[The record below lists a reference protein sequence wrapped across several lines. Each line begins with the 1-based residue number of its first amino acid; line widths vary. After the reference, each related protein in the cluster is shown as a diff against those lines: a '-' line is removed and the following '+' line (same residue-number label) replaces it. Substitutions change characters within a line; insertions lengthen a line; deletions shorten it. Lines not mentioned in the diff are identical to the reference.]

1 MQRGRVTARNQRR
14 PSLRVGDRVVQ
25 AFRRMLHLQ
34 AQPAN
39 QAARMLPAAA
49 AAVAVVV
56 VVAAARRRLVLEF
69 AVI

>member
-1 MQRGRVTARNQRR
+1 VTARNQRR

-34 AQPAN
+34 AQPAKA
-39 QAARMLPAAA
+39 AARMLPAAA
-49 AAVAVVV
+49 VAVAVAVAA
-56 VVAAARRRLVLEF
+56 AAARRSLVLEF